1 MNKFMNDYI
10 EKISL
15 ISSRGRGRRGIS
27 TDLEIHTH
35 NSIHVKWASYTN
47 NTEKWYLFKWELEN
61 V

>member
-15 ISSRGRGRRGIS
+15 ISSGGRGRREIS

-35 NSIHVKWASYTN
+35 NSIHVK
-47 NTEKWYLFKWELEN
+47 
-61 V
+61 